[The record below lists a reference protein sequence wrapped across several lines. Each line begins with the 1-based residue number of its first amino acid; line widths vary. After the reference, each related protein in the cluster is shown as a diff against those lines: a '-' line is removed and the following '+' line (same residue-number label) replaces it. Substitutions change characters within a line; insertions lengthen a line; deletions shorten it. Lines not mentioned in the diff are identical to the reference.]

1 VYNSRQ
7 SCVDCTNSP
16 IEGAE
21 CRSIGDEHR
30 WVYEGN
36 IDTEFF
42 QVGVPLTV
50 IGNVTTFT
58 LSVRRFLEVQGCILQ
73 REGVYGTY
81 RYLAP
86 VDIDGFRASPITIV
100 QRGVCG
106 WPKISVRYLP
116 KVAFPELGEEFTC
129 DSVYI
134 KYNDSYITK
143 TNDTISIF
151 IPDEAFE
158 CVSNAGFFVALIL
171 PIVLGTAGIILG
183 IVFGVRRYRQ
193 KKRAKQ
199 LDLQMEEQAKD
210 IDPVEHCS
218 EEDQ

>member
-1 VYNSRQ
+1 
-7 SCVDCTNSP
+7 
-16 IEGAE
+16 
-21 CRSIGDEHR
+21 
-30 WVYEGN
+30 
-36 IDTEFF
+36 
-42 QVGVPLTV
+42 VPLTV

-73 REGVYGTY
+73 RENVYGTY
-81 RYLAP
+81 RYLAH
-86 VDIDGFRASPITIV
+86 VDIDGFRSSPITIV

-106 WPKISVRYLP
+106 WPTISVRYVP
-116 KVAFPELGEEFTC
+116 EVAFPQLGEEFTC

-171 PIVLGTAGIILG
+171 PLVLGTAGIILG

-210 IDPVEHCS
+210 IAPVEHFS
-218 EEDQ
+218 EADQ